1 MAKSAVG
8 QKEPSFILAERGL
21 FNIYGLHD
29 DLVFV
34 LREGFELCLR
44 DSHSN
49 S

>member
-21 FNIYGLHD
+21 FNIYGCMTT
-29 DLVFV
+29 FV